1 MAISSTT
8 ALTMRPMT
16 WQDVLDDPSLQNLP
30 YKIELDQRG
39 RIVMSPA
46 TRLHA
51 LYAGVIADL
60 LRDLKPEGYRTPES
74 PVQTK
79 LGIRVPDMTWL
90 SLERHRSQTGNVFS
104 VAPEICVEIISPS
117 NTPEEINTKIG
128 LYFEAGALE
137 VWTCDLSGKMTFHGA
152 DETLT
157 ASKLVP
163 NFPGQINVD

>member
-1 MAISSTT
+1 MVTMS
-8 ALTMRPMT
+8 MRPMT
-16 WQDVLDDPSLQNLP
+16 WDDVLEDSSLQNLP
-30 YKIELDQRG
+30 YKIELDERG

-46 TRLHA
+46 TRFHA

-79 LGIRVPDMTWL
+79 SGIRVPDMTWI

-104 VAPEICVEIISPS
+104 IAPEICIEVISPS
-117 NTPEEINTKIG
+117 NTAEEITEKIG

-137 VWTCDLSGKMTFHGA
+137 VWTCDLSGQMTFHGI
-152 DETLT
+152 DGILQ
-157 ASKLVP
+157 SSILVP
-163 NFPGQINVD
+163 NFPRLVNVD